1 VRRGNRNARQRESRA
16 GWGTLKSPGRA
27 FCQQNGSG
35 LQAVKLSNDLR
46 VKILG
51 CYFLLDGGFINI
63 KSRHIIQSAV
73 KFVSNMWPFLPS
85 SFSCC
90 KTDITSTWYE
100 RGWSK
105 GTGIWYCKVLLGL
118 KAM

>member
-1 VRRGNRNARQRESRA
+1 MRRGNRNARQRESRA
-16 GWGTLKSPGRA
+16 GWGTLKSPERA

-51 CYFLLDGGFINI
+51 CYFSLDGGFINI
-63 KSRHIIQSAV
+63 KSTHIIQSAV
-73 KFVSNMWPFLPS
+73 KFVSRMWCFLPS
-85 SFSCC
+85 PPPPFFFVARLTPPLHGMS
-90 KTDITSTWYE
+90 

-105 GTGIWYCKVLLGL
+105 EKGI
-118 KAM
+118 

>member
-1 VRRGNRNARQRESRA
+1 MRRRNRNARQRESRA
-16 GWGTLKSPGRA
+16 GWGTLKSPERA

-51 CYFLLDGGFINI
+51 CYFSLDGGFINI
-63 KSRHIIQSAV
+63 KSTHIIQSAV
-73 KFVSNMWPFLPS
+73 KFVSRMWCFLPS
-85 SFSCC
+85 SLFFFVARLMPPLHGMS
-90 KTDITSTWYE
+90 

-105 GTGIWYCKVLLGL
+105 GKGI
-118 KAM
+118 